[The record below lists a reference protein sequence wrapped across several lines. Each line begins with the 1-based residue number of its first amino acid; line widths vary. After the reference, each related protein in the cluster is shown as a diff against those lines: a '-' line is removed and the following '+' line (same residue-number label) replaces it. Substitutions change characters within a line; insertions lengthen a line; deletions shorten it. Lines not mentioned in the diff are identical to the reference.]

1 MLIFFNIFFIGLN
14 FIYFFLLNRNITN
27 FTSSS
32 FFIILT
38 IGYFVF
44 YIAFFALFYFLMKYR
59 GKIIRNF
66 AIYMM
71 FILSSVLFF
80 PMFLRTDG
88 LRAIFYIVNIIMTFF
103 NFLSFKSIL
112 EKKEN
117 YFTEETDYFT
127 FLISSFLFSNA
138 IFSFNVFLGF
148 NKIVLAAM
156 ILLYFF
162 IFYYL
167 IYSYRVDNKKDV
179 KRYVF
184 ISSLISMETFIAITY
199 LPHSYYVCSALVL
212 IFTFFVSSFGRD
224 ALLNKVDRKYFKK
237 MLLILSITVLI
248 IFLTAKMI

>member
-80 PMFLRTDG
+80 LFLRTDG
-88 LRAIFYIVNIIMTFF
+88 LRAIFYVVNIIMTFF